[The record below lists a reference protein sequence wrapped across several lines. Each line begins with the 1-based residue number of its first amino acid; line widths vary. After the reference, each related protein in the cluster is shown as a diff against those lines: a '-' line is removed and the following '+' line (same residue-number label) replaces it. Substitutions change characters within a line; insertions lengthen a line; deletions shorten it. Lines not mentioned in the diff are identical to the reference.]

1 MQWTEL
7 IKLSDSQFK
16 RLVGVKRITF
26 NKMVEAI
33 KHFHVQRPTNRGRP
47 STISLENQLLIMLM
61 YYREYR
67 TFFHIGRSCGL
78 SESNGLSYNSQA

>member
-47 STISLENQLLIMLM
+47 STISLE
-61 YYREYR
+61 R
-67 TFFHIGRSCGL
+67 
-78 SESNGLSYNSQA
+78 